1 MSIVPRSAEV
11 KIGWNSV
18 AVAISLLI
26 IAVAFV
32 ALFRLL
38 QDIDVD
44 KVIRALQA
52 VSMRTVLVASVFV
65 AAGYLTLTLYDFY
78 ALRAIGRHD
87 VPYRT
92 AALASFTSYAIGHNV
107 GLTVFTGGAI
117 RFRIYSAWGLG
128 VLDVAKIA
136 FVTGLTFWLGNAFV
150 LGLGVAYVPEAAS
163 AINHLPA
170 WINRTIALA
179 GLAATVGYIVWL
191 RPGPRVIGRDDWQ
204 ITLPNAPLTLVQIGI
219 GVMDL
224 GCGALA
230 MFTLLPQQPAIDF
243 VTALVTFVVA
253 TLLGFLSHAPGSL
266 GVLEAA
272 LLTGFPQFAKEE
284 LLASMLIFRLLYFVL
299 PFMFALIVL
308 GIRELYL
315 CAKARIAP
323 HVCGCESAPSPACEG
338 KSAAV

>member
-11 KIGWNSV
+11 KIGWNSI

-38 QDIDVD
+38 HDIDVD

-323 HVCGCESAPSPACEG
+323 HVCGCESAHSPACEG

>member
-65 AAGYLTLTLYDFY
+65 AAGYLTLTLSDFY

-323 HVCGCESAPSPACEG
+323 HVCGCESAHSPACEG